1 VGLGRLTAWKLPLL
15 SGSRETYSKRA
26 AALDYNHARGKRQQM
41 NWKPFSVLGLLILAT
56 LVGTAMSA
64 KTYPLASEPGT
75 PAASGKVDVGK
86 DKSGN
91 VEVTIR
97 TEHLA
102 KPGMLTPPATAYV
115 IWFQEQ
121 ASDPAN
127 QGQLMVANSLKSE
140 FKTTTQFKN
149 FDIFITAEGD
159 PMTKVPSGQVVLRT
173 KVQM

>member
-1 VGLGRLTAWKLPLL
+1 MR
-15 SGSRETYSKRA
+15 
-26 AALDYNHARGKRQQM
+26 
-41 NWKPFSVLGLLILAT
+41 WKPFSIFGLLILAS
-56 LVGTAMSA
+56 LVGTAMAA
-64 KTYPLASEPGT
+64 KTYPLTSEPGAQ
-75 PAASGKVDVGK
+75 AASGKIDVGK
-86 DKSGN
+86 DKNGN

-127 QGQLMVANSLKSE
+127 QGQLMVAKSLKSE
-140 FKTTTQFKN
+140 FKTTTQYKN
-149 FDIFITAEGD
+149 FEVFVTAEGN
-159 PMTKVPSGQVVLRT
+159 PMTKIPPGQVVLRA

>member
-1 VGLGRLTAWKLPLL
+1 MR
-15 SGSRETYSKRA
+15 
-26 AALDYNHARGKRQQM
+26 
-41 NWKPFSVLGLLILAT
+41 WKPFSIFGLLILAS

-64 KTYPLASEPGT
+64 KTYPLTSEPGAQ
-75 PAASGKVDVGK
+75 AASGKIDVGK
-86 DKSGN
+86 DKNGN

-127 QGQLMVANSLKSE
+127 QGQLMVAKSLKSE

-149 FDIFITAEGD
+149 FEVFVTAEGN
-159 PMTKVPSGQVVLRT
+159 PMTKIPPGQVVLRA

>member
-1 VGLGRLTAWKLPLL
+1 M
-15 SGSRETYSKRA
+15 S
-26 AALDYNHARGKRQQM
+26 
-41 NWKPFSVLGLLILAT
+41 WKPFSILGLLILAS

-64 KTYPLASEPGT
+64 KTYPLTSEPGT
-75 PAASGKVDVGK
+75 PAASGKIDVGK

-127 QGQLMVANSLKSE
+127 QGQLKVENSLKSE
-140 FKTTTQFKN
+140 FKTTTQYKN
-149 FDIFITAEGD
+149 FDVFITAEGD
-159 PMTKVPSGQVVLRT
+159 PMTKIPSGQVVLRA